1 MVLTAAQMA
10 IVLGAQ
16 AVALATPGPA
26 LISITQKAIAHGR
39 GPALRYG
46 MGLGFGATTWIIAA
60 MLGLGF
66 VLQQWPAVLTGMTL
80 LGGTYLV
87 YVAVQIWRG
96 ADLPLDMNVENTGGF
111 WAGYRL
117 NISNPKPILFI
128 TSLFLSV
135 FPEPFTWATGATVYL
150 SMLALELSF
159 FVLVSM
165 TLTTPT
171 IRARALQAKPMIDR
185 VAAVVIAGLGAWL
198 LWGLVA

>member
-1 MVLTAAQMA
+1 MSLSLAQMA

-16 AVALATPGPA
+16 GVALATPGPA

-46 MGLGFGATTWIIAA
+46 MGLGFGATSWVIAA

-66 VLQQWPAVLTGMTL
+66 VLRQWPAVLTAMTL
-80 LGGTYLV
+80 LGGAYLV
-87 YVAVQIWRG
+87 FVAVQIWRG
-96 ADLPLDMNVENTGGF
+96 ADRPLDMSIHNTGGF

-135 FPEPFTWATGATVYL
+135 FPEPFTLATGAVVYL

-159 FVLVSM
+159 FVVVSL
-165 TLTTPT
+165 TLTTPQ
-171 IRARALQAKPMIDR
+171 IRARALAAKPMIDR
-185 VAAVVIAGLGAWL
+185 VAAVVIAALGVWL
-198 LWGLVA
+198 LAGLI